1 MTQINYPQVQ
11 TPDLG
16 NMLVRAYQVRA
27 LKDEADQQNAFSEA
41 LATGAYK
48 PGGGVD
54 QEGLRQI
61 MARSPK
67 AGMTLMEKENAFA
80 KSQFDTRKAQQ
91 EYQAKKLET
100 AGNLLAPLMG
110 ADDKTRA
117 ERWAGARAMYLG
129 VFPED
134 ADKVP
139 AAYDPAYFDQVTRA
153 SIGAKEMYKQGR
165 EAPKTRDR
173 QVGGTNVT
181 EEWDADARAWRE
193 VGRGPK
199 WKAEEAGFGATIQMP
214 DGTVLRMGKGGGEGL
229 SSGLQ
234 KPTQNKVEADLL
246 NIGRQISQVNAV
258 ENGFKP
264 EYQTFGTR
272 LRGMWAEGRD
282 KLGLGMSANEKVQQE
297 GFINYRANAS
307 RLLAET
313 LRDMSGAA
321 ITESEAKRLQSY
333 IPTPG
338 TGLMDGDS
346 PVQAQTKIKNFR
358 QQAELAQARLNYVR
372 KNGFSIENVPL
383 DNMRGIMGQRAQ
395 ELAKEAETAGIPPE
409 QRAAAVKQSLA
420 REFGLTG
427 Q

>member
-1 MTQINYPQVQ
+1 MAQIMYPQVQ
-11 TPDLG
+11 APDLG
-16 NMLVRAYQVRA
+16 NMLLRAYQVRA
-27 LKDEADQQNAFSEA
+27 LRDEADQQNAFSEA
-41 LATGAYK
+41 LATGAYR

-80 KSQFDTRKAQQ
+80 KSQFESRKAQQ

-110 ADDKTRA
+110 ADEQTRA
-117 ERWAGARAMYLG
+117 ARWAGARAMYLG

-139 AAYDPAYFDQVTRA
+139 AEYDPAYFDQVTRA

-173 QVGGTNVT
+173 QAGGTNIT
-181 EEWDADARAWRE
+181 EEWDADSRSWRE

-199 WKAEEAGFGATIQMP
+199 WKAESSFGASIQMP
-214 DGTVLRMGKGGGEGL
+214 DGTVVRMGKGGGEVMPN
-229 SSGLQ
+229 GLQ

-246 NIGRQISQVNAV
+246 NVGRQLQQIDALEKS
-258 ENGFKP
+258 FDP
-264 EYQTFGTR
+264 EHQTLWSRVGNMKDEA
-272 LRGMWAEGRD
+272 LD
-282 KLGLGMSANEKVQQE
+282 KLGYPPASARREKMAKFTEQ
-297 GFINYRANAS
+297 RAKAS
-307 RLLAET
+307 QMLSEYIKDMTGAT
-313 LRDMSGAA
+313 L
-321 ITESEAKRLQSY
+321 TESEAKRYMLTVPS
-333 IPTPG
+333 PG

-346 PVQAQTKIKNFR
+346 PEQMRVKIKNFR
-358 QQAELAQARLNYVR
+358 NMAEMAQARLNYVR

-383 DNMRGIMGQRAQ
+383 ENMRGIMGQRAQ
-395 ELAKEAETAGIPPE
+395 EIAKQAEAAGIPPE
-409 QRAAAVKQSLA
+409 QRGAAIKQSLA